1 MARYRVGFLELS
13 SLGHAVLVKFT
24 LHSMIYKFIITK
36 LEELISSAETT
47 IAASPSSPSSPRLSR
62 IGGASPV
69 AA

>member
-1 MARYRVGFLELS
+1 MARYQFGFLELS

-24 LHSMIYKFIITK
+24 LHSMINKFIITK
-36 LEELISSAETT
+36 LEELISSAETK
-47 IAASPSSPSSPRLSR
+47 IAASPRSPRLSR